1 MADLKLRGGE
11 VFCSVCSLVLL
22 AGCIL
27 FSFVSY
33 LCSSIKKKKKVEAK
47 EPKMCKVSMLKLI
60 RCEKCFASN

>member
-27 FSFVSY
+27 CSFVSY
-33 LCSSIKKKKKVEAK
+33 LCSSIKKKKKWRPRSLTCV
-47 EPKMCKVSMLKLI
+47 KLA
-60 RCEKCFASN
+60 C